1 MNIIENPR
9 EFYESSRVGFGH
21 VYYLIALMLK
31 LIFLLSLY
39 LFKSSFTRIIIFI
52 SISVL
57 LSFLGSKSQIL
68 SMFFIYALYTFF
80 IEKKYF
86 NLRMTL
92 ILVGSVG
99 TLLLFFFLHMER
111 SEFSILVK
119 ILNYFDYFEN
129 FLTLFNKL
137 DSYYLGIL
145 TLESNM
151 YSVMPRIIFPDK
163 PLYFGSIQLGT
174 EINPEQTYLNQ
185 GAPSLSFFGRGYA
198 DFGILSFVYFSL
210 SGAISGFVIGT
221 LSHYRTIYSF
231 IILLAFAYNPLFTFG
246 SDGFVVEIFNIFLSF
261 ILFLAVSI
269 IGIISSKK
277 ARTSLTG

>member
-1 MNIIENPR
+1 
-9 EFYESSRVGFGH
+9 
-21 VYYLIALMLK
+21 MLK

-99 TLLLFFFLHMER
+99 TLLLFFFLLLQR

-174 EINPEQTYLNQ
+174 EIYPEQTYLNQ
-185 GAPSLSFFGRGYA
+185 GAPSLSFLEEGMLISEFCL
-198 DFGILSFVYFSL
+198 LSIFPYQVLLVALLLVHYLTIELSTHLLYSSL
-210 SGAISGFVIGT
+210 
-221 LSHYRTIYSF
+221 LL
-231 IILLAFAYNPLFTFG
+231 IILYSRLDQMVL
-246 SDGFVVEIFNIFLSF
+246 L
-261 ILFLAVSI
+261 
-269 IGIISSKK
+269 
-277 ARTSLTG
+277 